1 MKKEPPAVPRRTLC
15 INVPNLTIIRAA
27 AVLRPI
33 FNSALSLPRRSI
45 NNDIPALFGVRRG
58 IGQPEGVVRV
68 LADFASD
75 IGSTVNPLQLYSCV
89 SSLSNLL
96 SEG

>member
-1 MKKEPPAVPRRTLC
+1 MKKEPPAVPRRTLG
-15 INVPNLTIIRAA
+15 INIPNLTLIRAA

-33 FNSALSLPRRSI
+33 CNSALGLPCRSVH
-45 NNDIPALFGVRRG
+45 NDIPALSGVRRA

-75 IGSTVNPLQLYSCV
+75 ISSTVNPLRFYSCISFFKLV
-89 SSLSNLL
+89 V
-96 SEG
+96 